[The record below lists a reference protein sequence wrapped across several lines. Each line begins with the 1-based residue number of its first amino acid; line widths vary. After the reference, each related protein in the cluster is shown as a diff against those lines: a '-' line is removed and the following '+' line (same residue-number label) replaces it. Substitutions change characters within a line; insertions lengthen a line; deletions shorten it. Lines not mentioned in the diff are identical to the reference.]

1 MDKFENIYEIQKQ
14 FTEKFFKVK
23 HKIDDMSQI
32 PKVPEMSVKWNK
44 EYILAIIKEASELL
58 DELNWKMHVNKDE
71 EDIKDNFLEEG
82 IDVLKYL
89 MGILIMNGF
98 TLEEIYQKF
107 LDKSHVVDAK
117 LDQDLIINKIK
128 NKKDEKIAFIDIDGV
143 LATWPVDYMNFV
155 NEQLHANY
163 KNLEDLEIEVVKKTQ
178 YDLKKAY
185 RLSGIKKTMGV
196 LTDSK
201 ELLKRL
207 KELGFFIILITARPY
222 KKIFRIYSDTL
233 TWLQSNELL
242 YDAIIWEEE
251 KEKYI
256 INHFHDNEIKFVID
270 DDITNC
276 NILVQ
281 NGFVVFHKINPFS
294 YKEEPYLEEKIVNKL
309 DGRVVVFRNHKEFF
323 NHVSIKNFLGLKQ

>member
-71 EDIKDNFLEEG
+71 EDVKDNFLEEG

-98 TLEEIYQKF
+98 TSDEIYQKF
-107 LDKSHVVDAK
+107 LDKSNVVDAK
-117 LDQDLIINKIK
+117 LDQDLIINSIK
-128 NKKDEKIAFIDIDGV
+128 NKKEEKIAFIDLDGV
-143 LATWPVDYMNFV
+143 LATWPVDYMKFV
-155 NEQLHANY
+155 NEQLLTQYAN
-163 KNLEDLEIEVVKKTQ
+163 LQDLEKDVLKKTQ
-178 YDLKKAY
+178 YDLKRAY
-185 RLSGIKKTMGV
+185 RLSGIKRTMGV
-196 LTDSK
+196 VEDSK
-201 ELLKRL
+201 QLL
-207 KELGFFIILITARPY
+207 KELKQYGFFIVLITARPY
-222 KKIFRIYSDTL
+222 KQIFRIYSDTL
-233 TWLQSNELL
+233 AWLKSNDLT

-256 INHFHDNEIKFVID
+256 INNFYDNETKFVFD
-270 DDITNC
+270 DDIDNC
-276 NILVQ
+276 NILAQ
-281 NGFVVFHKINPFS
+281 NGFVVFHKFNPYS
-294 YKEEPYLEEKIVNKL
+294 YNEPFDIIEKRL
-309 DGRVVVFRNHKEFF
+309 DSKVIVFRKHTEFL
-323 NHVSIKNFLGLKQ
+323 NLLKRMVK